1 MDVAAPTD
9 VLTDIWEGVLA
20 GAQNLSLEADGMIAF
35 DAPQGFRVRI
45 DLIHIG
51 QGFIERI
58 HATESLF
65 EASVASKSDL
75 VRLRAVT
82 VMERRSVGELDDFR

>member
-1 MDVAAPTD
+1 
-9 VLTDIWEGVLA
+9 
-20 GAQNLSLEADGMIAF
+20 MIAF

-45 DLIHIG
+45 DLIHVG

-75 VRLRAVT
+75 LRLRAVT
-82 VMERRSVGELDDFR
+82 VMERRKRWGVGRLPIVAGGFRQGWGNAPRTLLS